1 MHFVIP
7 FSFWIGLAAL
17 LGGMVGSFLNVCI
30 YRLPRGL
37 SVWKPSRSFCP
48 GCRKGIPWWR
58 NIPVFSWLILRARC
72 PDCGCAIAPRYLVV
86 EVLTAVLFGWIA
98 WGFGA
103 GLDQASLLLVCAY
116 STLASLLL
124 VATFVDLEHFIIPD
138 EVSLGGVALG
148 LIWSTVVPSMH
159 AEASVLGGGIA
170 GLIGAVSGYGIL
182 WLVVEGG
189 RMAFGRRRLRFVI
202 PAQVEW
208 VRSGEE
214 ACLKVDGESMEW
226 GEFFFRGTESLQ
238 MRAVDGD
245 CDGVKLGEGL
255 WKWSLN
261 SLQAGAQKFDL
272 NLISR
277 ISGRIVEL
285 VIPREVMGF
294 GDVKLLA
301 AIGAFLGWR
310 GVLFALFA
318 GATIGSVVGVV
329 GALMARREW
338 SARIPFGPYLALGA
352 MLWLAAGPACL
363 RWYWEVLGAL
373 LPKAG

>member
-1 MHFVIP
+1 M
-7 FSFWIGLAAL
+7 
-17 LGGMVGSFLNVCI
+17 
-30 YRLPRGL
+30 
-37 SVWKPSRSFCP
+37 
-48 GCRKGIPWWR
+48 
-58 NIPVFSWLILRARC
+58 
-72 PDCGCAIAPRYLVV
+72 
-86 EVLTAVLFGWIA
+86 
-98 WGFGA
+98 
-103 GLDQASLLLVCAY
+103 
-116 STLASLLL
+116 
-124 VATFVDLEHFIIPD
+124 
-138 EVSLGGVALG
+138 
-148 LIWSTVVPSMH
+148 
-159 AEASVLGGGIA
+159 LGGGIA
-170 GLIGAVSGYGIL
+170 GLIGAVSGSGIL

-189 RMAFGRRRLRFVI
+189 RMAFGRRRLRFVT

-261 SLQAGAQKFDL
+261 SLEAGAQKFDL

-318 GATIGSVVGVV
+318 GATVGSVVGVV
-329 GALMARREW
+329 GALMRRREW

-352 MLWLAAGPACL
+352 MLWLAAGSACL
-363 RWYWEVLGAL
+363 RWYWEALGAL